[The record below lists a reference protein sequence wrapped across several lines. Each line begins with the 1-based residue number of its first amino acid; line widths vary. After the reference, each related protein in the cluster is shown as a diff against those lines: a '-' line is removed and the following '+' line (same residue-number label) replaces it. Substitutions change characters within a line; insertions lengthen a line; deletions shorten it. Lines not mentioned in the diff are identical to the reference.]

1 LKLPF
6 VSRERFE
13 DEKARADKF
22 EALYLKSLAPPVNA
36 TAPEALMPPKDA
48 PLEAWQPIPG
58 KPTIMSVI
66 NKANH
71 DAAARAS
78 DPNAKLSVSEELA
91 RKDSKLFRRASG
103 D

>member
-1 LKLPF
+1 MRFPF

-22 EALYLKSLAPPVNA
+22 EALYLKSLAPLVNA
-36 TAPEALMPPKDA
+36 AAPAPLLPPTDA

-58 KPTIMSVI
+58 KPTIMTVI

-71 DAAARAS
+71 DAAARAK
-78 DPNAKLSVSEELA
+78 DPNAKLSVAQELA
-91 RKDSKLFRRASG
+91 EKDSKLFRRASG
-103 D
+103 N